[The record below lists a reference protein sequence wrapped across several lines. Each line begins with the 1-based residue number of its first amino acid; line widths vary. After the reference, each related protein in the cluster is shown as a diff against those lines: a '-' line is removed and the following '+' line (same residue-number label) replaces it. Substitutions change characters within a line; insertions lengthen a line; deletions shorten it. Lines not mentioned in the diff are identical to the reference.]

1 MSKLIKYLKPFTAS
15 ILAVIVLL
23 FAQAMFD
30 LSLPDYMS
38 NIVNVGIQQGGI
50 ENAVPKVISQSEF
63 DKLTLFMS
71 KDEKEK
77 VESNYT
83 LLDKNTLSQSDY
95 DKYVK
100 DYPALEKEAVYK
112 LNTKDKDVINEL
124 NPIMGKAIIIV
135 GGIEE
140 KGLQGLMGNSAP
152 SAATGTSEKAPV
164 NMDAKASQEAQ
175 MKGLP
180 ANTDPFFMIKNMPE
194 AQKNDMLEQIN
205 DKFSDMPE
213 SMITQTAAS
222 FIKTQYTDLGM
233 SVENIQSQYIL
244 RTGGIMVLLAL
255 GSMVAAVSVTLIA
268 SRVAAGFGRNLRGM
282 VFGKVVRF
290 SNAEFDKF
298 STASLI
304 TRSTND
310 IQQIQTLMVML
321 LRIVFYAPILGLG
334 GIFRVVKTDTGM
346 SWIIAVALAA
356 ILSLVIVMFGLA
368 IPKFKLVQKLV
379 DKLNLVARESLT
391 GMLVIRAFNTEK
403 YQEEKFDGVNKDLTR
418 TNLFV
423 NRIMGG
429 MMPLMMLIM
438 NLITV
443 LIVWVGAHNVNDGVM
458 QVGDMMA
465 FIQYTMQI
473 IMAFLMISMVSVMLP
488 RASVSGQRIAEVL
501 ETEESIKDP
510 EKKNEF
516 NESKKGYV
524 EFKDVSFKYPGAEEY
539 VLKDISF
546 TAKPG
551 KTTAFIGG
559 TGSGKS
565 TLVNLIPRFYDV
577 TEGEILVDGT
587 DIRKVSQHDL
597 REKIGYVPQKGVLFS
612 GTIESNLK
620 YGNEDALL
628 ENLEEAANIAQAS
641 EFINTKALKYAEEIS
656 QGGTNVSGGQ
666 KQRLSIARALVKN
679 PDVYIFDDSFSALDF
694 KTDAAVRKALNEKTS
709 HSTMLIVAQRISTIM
724 GADQIIVLDEGKVV
738 GKGTHK
744 ELLENCE
751 VYKQIA
757 LSQLSKEEL
766 GNE

>member
-50 ENAVPKVISQSEF
+50 ENAVPKVISKSEF

-83 LLDKNTLSQSDY
+83 LLDKGTLSQSDY
-95 DKYVK
+95 DEYVK
-100 DYPALEKEAVYK
+100 DYPALEKENIYK
-112 LNTKDKDVINEL
+112 LNTKDKEIINEL
-124 NPIMGKAIIIV
+124 NPIMGKAMIVV

-140 KGLQGLMGNSAP
+140 KGLQGVMGNSNL
-152 SAATGTSEKAPV
+152 TGTSDNSKA
-164 NMDAKASQEAQ
+164 NMEANAPKEGQ
-175 MKGLP
+175 IQGMP

-194 AQKNDMLEQIN
+194 AQKNDMLKQIN
-205 DKFSDMPE
+205 EKFESMPE
-213 SMITQTAAS
+213 SMVTQTAAT
-222 FIKTQYTDLGM
+222 FIKAQYTDLGM
-233 SVENIQSQYIL
+233 NIEKIQSQYIL
-244 RTGGIMVLLAL
+244 KTGGIMILLAF
-255 GSMVAAVSVTLIA
+255 GSMIAAVSVTLIA
-268 SRVAAGFGRNLRGM
+268 ARVAAGFGRNLRSK

-310 IQQIQTLMVML
+310 IQQIQTLMVLL

-356 ILSLVIVMFGLA
+356 ILSLVIVLFGLA

-403 YQEEKFDGVNKDLTR
+403 YQENKFDGVNKDLTR

-423 NRIMGG
+423 SRIMGG

-438 NLITV
+438 NLITI

-501 ETEESIKDP
+501 ETKESIKDP
-510 EKKNEF
+510 EKNDEF
-516 NESKKGYV
+516 NKNKKGYV
-524 EFKDVSFKYPGAEEY
+524 EFKKVSFKYPGAEEY
-539 VLKDISF
+539 VLRDISF

-551 KTTAFIGG
+551 ETTAFIGG

-597 REKIGYVPQKGVLFS
+597 REKIGYVPQKGILFS

-628 ENLEEAANIAQAS
+628 EELEEAANIAQAS

-694 KTDAAVRKALNEKTS
+694 KTDSAVRKALNEKTS

-724 GADQIIVLDEGKVV
+724 GANQIIVLDEGKIV

-766 GNE
+766 SNE

>member
-50 ENAVPKVISQSEF
+50 ENAVPKVISKSEF

-77 VESNYT
+77 VESN
-83 LLDKNTLSQSDY
+83 DKGTLSQSEY
-95 DKYVK
+95 DEYVK
-100 DYPALEKEAVYK
+100 DYPAFEKENIYK
-112 LNTKDKDVINEL
+112 LNTKDKEIINEL
-124 NPIMGKAIIIV
+124 NPIMGKAIIVV

-140 KGLQGLMGNSAP
+140 KGLQGVMGNSSP
-152 SAATGTSEKAPV
+152 TGASDNSKANMEV
-164 NMDAKASQEAQ
+164 NSPKEGQ
-175 MKGLP
+175 MQGMP
-180 ANTDPFFMIKNMPE
+180 ANTEPFFMIKNMPE
-194 AQKNDMLEQIN
+194 AQKNDMIKEIN
-205 DKFSDMPE
+205 EKFESMPE
-213 SMITQTAAS
+213 SMVTQTAAT
-222 FIKTQYTDLGM
+222 FIKAQYTDLGM
-233 SVENIQSQYIL
+233 NIENIQSQYIL
-244 RTGGIMVLLAL
+244 KTGGIMILLAF
-255 GSMVAAVSVTLIA
+255 GSMIAAVSVTLIA
-268 SRVAAGFGRNLRGM
+268 ARVAAGFGRNLRSK

-310 IQQIQTLMVML
+310 IQQIQTLMVLL

-356 ILSLVIVMFGLA
+356 ILSLVIVLFGLA

-403 YQEEKFDGVNKDLTR
+403 YQENKFDGVNKDLTK

-423 NRIMGG
+423 SRIMGG

-438 NLITV
+438 NLITI

-501 ETEESIKDP
+501 ETKESIKDP
-510 EKKNEF
+510 EN
-516 NESKKGYV
+516 KKGYV
-524 EFKDVSFKYPGAEEY
+524 EFKNVSFKYPGAEEY

-551 KTTAFIGG
+551 ETTAFIGG

-597 REKIGYVPQKGVLFS
+597 REKIGYVPQKGILFS

-628 ENLEEAANIAQAS
+628 EELEEAANIAQAS

-694 KTDAAVRKALNEKTS
+694 KTDADVRKALNEKTS

-724 GADQIIVLDEGKVV
+724 GANQIIVLDEGKIV

>member
-77 VESNYT
+77 VESNYI

-95 DKYVK
+95 DKYVN
-100 DYPALEKEAVYK
+100 DYPALENEAVYK

-140 KGLQGLMGNSAP
+140 KGLQELTGNANS
-152 SAATGTSEKAPV
+152 TGNVEKAQAS
-164 NMDAKASQEAQ
+164 MEAKAPTGDQ

-194 AQKNDMLEQIN
+194 AQKDDMLKQIN

-213 SMITQTAAS
+213 SMITQTAS
-222 FIKTQYTDLGM
+222 TFIKSQYTELGM
-233 SVENIQSQYIL
+233 SVEKIQSQYIL
-244 RTGGIMVLLAL
+244 RTGGIMILLAL

-587 DIRKVSQHDL
+587 DIRNVSQHDL